1 MIDIIVVIGVVVAVI
16 GVVVMMDAIV
26 VMMDAIVVLMN
37 AIVVIGVVVI
47 IVVIGVGV
55 SIVAETN
62 IVVGIGEID
71 DWIASTIQPYHS
83 YPPPTI
89 QLPTTTS
96 YHSQLSVSSPLPNHH
111 LPHHLIA
118 LFSISPYSC
127 QQADAW

>member
-1 MIDIIVVIGVVVAVI
+1 MDVVVMIDVIVVTGVVIAVIGVFIPVI
-16 GVVVMMDAIV
+16 GVVVMMNV
-26 VMMDAIVVLMN
+26 IVVLMN
-37 AIVVIGVVVI
+37 AIFVIGVVVI

-71 DWIASTIQPYHS
+71 DSIASTIQPYHP

-96 YHSQLSVSSPLPNHH
+96 YHSQLSVCSPLPNHP
-111 LPHHLIA
+111 LTHH
-118 LFSISPYSC
+118 
-127 QQADAW
+127 